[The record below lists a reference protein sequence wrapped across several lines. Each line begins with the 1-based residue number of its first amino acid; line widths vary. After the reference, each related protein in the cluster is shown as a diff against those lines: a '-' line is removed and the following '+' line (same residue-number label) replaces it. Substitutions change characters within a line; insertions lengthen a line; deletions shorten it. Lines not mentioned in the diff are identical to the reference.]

1 MDTNF
6 SAVNTLHPTHS
17 TPPAFVIEAR
27 EAARRAWRK
36 QDELTEDYLAYRTDI
51 ETVNAATEA
60 AKAADA
66 YAADCYEAWER
77 GDEGAIACTCTPPT
91 SDTCAGRA
99 SPPMW
104 TAFST
109 SNHD

>member
-6 SAVNTLHPTHS
+6 SAVNTLHPTHQ
-17 TPPAFVIEAR
+17 TPPAIVLEAR

-51 ETVNAATEA
+51 DTVNAATEA

-66 YAADCYEAWER
+66 WYRDVYAAWQR
-77 GDEGAIACTCTPPT
+77 GDEAAIACTCTPT
-91 SDTCAGRA
+91 SDTCPACKARIAANSESVFGY
-99 SPPMW
+99 
-104 TAFST
+104 
-109 SNHD
+109 